1 MALDWLF
8 YWMTQPAGLAL
19 IAVAVA
25 LPFIVWRIV
34 LGQAFRRIGFKPLL
48 AAYALAAVGLL
59 VANFS
64 SAHIEFSARVADKL
78 LTEAQRWDTLP
89 GWTIFRLFIA
99 LVFVLPLLGLVGVPV
114 AALLLKLRRLT
125 VKTMVA
131 AVLASWLTLV
141 LVAWAIPTNDWDRD
155 HRLESLTMW
164 LTELAPG
171 VLLVGLPFLLGV
183 YLASRSYRHAET

>member
-64 SAHIEFSARVADKL
+64 SAYIEFSARVADKL